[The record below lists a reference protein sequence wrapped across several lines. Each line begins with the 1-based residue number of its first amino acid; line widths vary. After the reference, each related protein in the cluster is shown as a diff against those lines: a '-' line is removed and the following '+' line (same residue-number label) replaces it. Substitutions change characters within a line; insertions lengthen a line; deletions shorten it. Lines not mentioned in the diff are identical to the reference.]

1 MFLVSGKERCFGEP
15 NDASNRQHSRSLET
29 DEKNQSIGEKVGTA
43 SGMVPTERERRKHER
58 LALRLPVRFDGGEGS
73 ADVTCVTENV
83 SGGGFYCIS
92 PKPFP
97 ADEHKEVHLLLS
109 TPGSSRSSEDV
120 DIQCVVR
127 VVRVETLEASRG
139 FGVACEI
146 ERYTFLRDRGT
157 R

>member
-1 MFLVSGKERCFGEP
+1 MLVIFGKERCLDQPQEG
-15 NDASNRQHSRSLET
+15 SSRQHSRSLET
-29 DEKNQSIGEKVGTA
+29 DEKNQCIGEKLGIA
-43 SGMVPTERERRKHER
+43 GAMNPTDKERRRHER
-58 LALRLPVRFDGGEGS
+58 LALRLPVRFGGGEGS
-73 ADVTCVTENV
+73 PDVNCVTENV

-92 PKPFP
+92 PRQFP
-97 ADEHKEVHLLLS
+97 ADEQKEVHLLLS
-109 TPGSSRSSEDV
+109 TPSSSRSCEDV

-127 VVRVETLEASRG
+127 VVRVETLAAGRG